1 MATVTTGTENVKR
14 RSQLASVIH
23 RFMKNRLSVVGLVIL
38 LFLIITSCCADLFF
52 DYDAQAIAQNP
63 KEMFMLPGSE
73 GHIFG
78 TDQYGRDMFVRIIY
92 GGRISLVVGFFV
104 AGFALFF
111 GTIIGAT
118 AGFFGGRIDN
128 VLMRFMDIFLAIPS
142 MLLAI
147 CIVAAL
153 GGGLFNLLLANGI
166 AQVPRYARIV
176 RSNVMGLKNSE
187 FVEAARCCGA
197 GNTHIIMR
205 HIIPNAMGSLIVQAT
220 LTMAASI
227 LSVASLSFLGL
238 GIAPPTPEWGS
249 MLSTGKEFMRQYP
262 HLITVPG
269 LAIATSVLSFNLIG
283 DGLRDAL
290 DPRLKN

>member
-1 MATVTTGTENVKR
+1 MGNPTTETVKR
-14 RSQLASVIH
+14 RGQFASVVH
-23 RFMKNRLSVVGLVIL
+23 RFMKNKLSVLGLVIL
-38 LFLIITSCCADLFF
+38 LALAIFSCSADLFF
-52 DYDAQAIAQNP
+52 DYNAQAIAQNAQARFLTP
-63 KEMFMLPGSE
+63 SSE
-73 GHIFG
+73 HIFG
-78 TDQYGRDMFVRIIY
+78 TDQYGRDMFIRIVY
-92 GGRISLVVGFFV
+92 GGRISLIVGFFT

-111 GTIIGAT
+111 GTIIGAA
-118 AGFFGGRIDN
+118 AGYFGGKIDN
-128 VLMRFMDIFLAIPS
+128 LLMRFMDVFLAIPA

-153 GGGLFNLLLANGI
+153 GGGLVNLLLANGI
-166 AQVPRYARIV
+166 SQVPRYARIV
-176 RSNVMGLKNSE
+176 RANVMGLKNSE
-187 FVEAARCCGA
+187 FVEAARACGA
-197 GNTHIIMR
+197 GHIHVIFR
-205 HIIPNAMGSLIVQAT
+205 HIIPNTLGSLIVQVT

-262 HLITVPG
+262 HLIIVPG
-269 LAIATSVLSFNLIG
+269 LAIMMSVLSFNLIG